1 VAQRN
6 AINSLKEAVHMINK
20 IANSVAEAMAGIQ
33 DGATVLIGGFGT
45 AGIPN
50 ELIDGLIEQGARDLT
65 VVNNNAGNAE
75 VGLAA
80 LLQAGRVR
88 KIICSFPRQA
98 DSQVFDGLYRA
109 GKLEL
114 ELVPQGNLAERIRA
128 AGAGIGAFFCPTG
141 FGTQL
146 AGDRE
151 TREIDGKHHVL
162 EYPIH
167 GDVALIKA
175 EAGDRWGNLVYRKA
189 ARNFGPVMA
198 MAARRTIATVH
209 DIVELGA
216 LDPETIVT
224 PGIFV
229 NRIVQ
234 VDRVATQAGGFKKAA

>member
-1 VAQRN
+1 
-6 AINSLKEAVHMINK
+6 MINK
-20 IANSVAEAMAGIQ
+20 IAQSVADALVGIQ

-50 ELIDGLIEQGARDLT
+50 ELIDGLIAQGAKDLT
-65 VVNNNAGNAE
+65 VVNNNAGNAD

-141 FGTQL
+141 FGTEL

-151 TREIDGKHHVL
+151 TREIDGKQYVL

-175 EAGDRWGNLVYRKA
+175 EAGDRWGNLVFRKA

-216 LDPETIVT
+216 LDPESIVT

-229 NRIVQ
+229 SKIVRI
-234 VDRVATQAGGFKKAA
+234 DRVATQAGGFKKAA

>member
-1 VAQRN
+1 
-6 AINSLKEAVHMINK
+6 MINK
-20 IANSVAEAMAGIQ
+20 IASSVAEALSGIQ

-50 ELIDGLIEQGARDLT
+50 ELIDGLIAQGAKDLT
-65 VVNNNAGNAE
+65 VVNNNAGNAD

-98 DSQVFDGLYRA
+98 DSQVFDGLYRS

-141 FGTQL
+141 FGTEL

-151 TREIDGKHHVL
+151 TRVIDGKQYVL

-209 DIVELGA
+209 DIVDLGA

-229 NRIVQ
+229 SKIVQ
-234 VDRVATQAGGFKKAA
+234 IDRVATQAGGFKKAA